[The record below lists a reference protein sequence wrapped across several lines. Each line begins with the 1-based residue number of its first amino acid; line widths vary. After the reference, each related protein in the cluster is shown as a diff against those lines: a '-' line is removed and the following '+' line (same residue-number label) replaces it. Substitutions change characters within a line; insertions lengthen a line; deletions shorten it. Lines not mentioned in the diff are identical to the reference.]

1 MTTTVLQ
8 ELAELRTKTVGRF
21 ATVPVQLLDRTLDE
35 LTDHTG
41 VSVAQIDAEIA
52 SMQRE
57 LTGTLFAIYRL
68 LMLAEGRMVRNEV
81 LRRAASRNLEPITTN
96 SFQVHMHRLRKTL
109 EVLQPD
115 VELSTIRGYG
125 YCLSKKA

>member
-8 ELAELRTKTVGRF
+8 ELAELRTRTVGRF

-35 LTDHTG
+35 LTDHTS

-68 LMLAEGRMVRNEV
+68 LMLAEGRMMRNEV

-125 YCLSKKA
+125 YCLSKRK